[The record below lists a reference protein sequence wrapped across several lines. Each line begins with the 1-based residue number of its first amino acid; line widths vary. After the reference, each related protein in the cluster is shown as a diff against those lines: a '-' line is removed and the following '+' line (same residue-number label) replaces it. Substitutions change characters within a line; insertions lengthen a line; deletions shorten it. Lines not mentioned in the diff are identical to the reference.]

1 MTLSHRDHRVDDSI
15 SGAFWTLLAF
25 VVALGALA
33 LVSPWP
39 ALSVGALGG
48 LAALGGLYIVRS
60 ERTISEY
67 VGDLQSL
74 RGGGD
79 ASGWARVEVGSRV
92 ARERP
97 IGLPSRRSP
106 HARPSPDRDRALP
119 PGSDP
124 FA

>member
-1 MTLSHRDHRVDDSI
+1 MKLSHRDHRIDDSI

-25 VVALGALA
+25 VAAVGVLA
-33 LVSPWP
+33 LLSPWP
-39 ALSVGALGG
+39 ALSIGALFG

-79 ASGWARVEVGSRV
+79 VSGWVRVEAGSHF
-92 ARERP
+92 ARKRS

-106 HARPSPDRDRALP
+106 NARPSAERGAPP

-124 FA
+124 SD